1 MNYKQSIIQKKV
13 FLNDYIPTLISF
25 EKPKKIS
32 SMIILKDNRIALC
45 YKTQVGIFDIKT
57 LKQEILIDLKNIQF
71 PLTKIYQISDGRI
84 LLCYSRGPVE
94 IVNLINKNSYKI
106 EQKINGI
113 FEGFKPLELN
123 NKNIILLSQE
133 GILNSYA
140 INLPSN
146 NFIFYKKIT
155 LFNIPNLTLSDMKE
169 IPNNNEIVYVSHKSG
184 KIFFVNYEN
193 NKLTHVLNSHNDKIF
208 FEALFVLNNEILFVG
223 GFQNMICIIDMKNYQ
238 IIQHIIIQNYMIHN
252 FIKLNDNSL
261 LSGGQ
266 LIGSQKGI
274 ICQFNY
280 EGQLK
285 LIQKNFDIHKS
296 RVIEILELN
305 KYIFFTRD
313 QSSKIYK
320 WERKNPLII
329 NKKNKNKK

>member
-1 MNYKQSIIQKKV
+1 
-13 FLNDYIPTLISF
+13 
-25 EKPKKIS
+25 
-32 SMIILKDNRIALC
+32 
-45 YKTQVGIFDIKT
+45 
-57 LKQEILIDLKNIQF
+57 
-71 PLTKIYQISDGRI
+71 
-84 LLCYSRGPVE
+84 
-94 IVNLINKNSYKI
+94 
-106 EQKINGI
+106 
-113 FEGFKPLELN
+113 
-123 NKNIILLSQE
+123 
-133 GILNSYA
+133 
-140 INLPSN
+140 
-146 NFIFYKKIT
+146 
-155 LFNIPNLTLSDMKE
+155 
-169 IPNNNEIVYVSHKSG
+169 
-184 KIFFVNYEN
+184 
-193 NKLTHVLNSHNDKIF
+193 
-208 FEALFVLNNEILFVG
+208 
-223 GFQNMICIIDMKNYQ
+223 MICIIDIKNYQ